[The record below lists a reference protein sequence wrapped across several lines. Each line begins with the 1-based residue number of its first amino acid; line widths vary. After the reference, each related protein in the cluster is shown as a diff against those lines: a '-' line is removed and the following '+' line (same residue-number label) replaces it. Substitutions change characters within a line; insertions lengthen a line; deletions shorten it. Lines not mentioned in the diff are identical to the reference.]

1 MVRPSSGI
9 QRAGQYQEAAMSSE
23 PNIANENESTDP
35 DGCIVSKAMEKL
47 GGSTPTHAVHNI
59 ESGEDRQQRIA
70 TAAYYRAERRGFNSG
85 DAIQDWLEAE
95 ADIDMDMETIF
106 PIKIDMTETDKDYT
120 FRAKIPGV
128 KKEDVKIQV
137 DGNLVS
143 ISAEVKHE
151 KEEKE
156 GVRVVCR
163 ECYQRSSYR
172 SFLLDCNVD
181 EAKAQAKC
189 ENGILEL
196 ILPKRNVVKIE
207 IKWCN

>member
-1 MVRPSSGI
+1 
-9 QRAGQYQEAAMSSE
+9 MSSE
-23 PNIANENESTDP
+23 PNIASENESTDP
-35 DGCIVSKAMEKL
+35 DGGIASKVVENLEGTPAHNL
-47 GGSTPTHAVHNI
+47 QSGG
-59 ESGEDRQQRIA
+59 DRQERIA

-95 ADIDMDMETIF
+95 ADIDMETIF

-137 DGNLVS
+137 DGSLVS

-156 GVRVVCR
+156 GGRVVCR

-172 SFLLDCNVD
+172 SFMLDCNVD

-189 ENGILEL
+189 ENGMLEL
-196 ILPKRNVVKIE
+196 ILPKRTVVKID
-207 IKWCN
+207 IK

>member
-1 MVRPSSGI
+1 
-9 QRAGQYQEAAMSSE
+9 MSSE
-23 PNIANENESTDP
+23 PNIGSENESTDP

-47 GGSTPTHAVHNI
+47 GGSTPIHAVHNI

-70 TAAYYRAERRGFNSG
+70 TAAYYQAERRGFNSG

-95 ADIDMDMETIF
+95 ADIDMDMDMETIF

-120 FRAKIPGV
+120 FRAEIPGV
-128 KKEDVKIQV
+128 KKENVKIQV

-156 GVRVVCR
+156 GARVVCR
-163 ECYQRSSYR
+163 ECYQKSSYR

-181 EAKAQAKC
+181 EAKARAKC